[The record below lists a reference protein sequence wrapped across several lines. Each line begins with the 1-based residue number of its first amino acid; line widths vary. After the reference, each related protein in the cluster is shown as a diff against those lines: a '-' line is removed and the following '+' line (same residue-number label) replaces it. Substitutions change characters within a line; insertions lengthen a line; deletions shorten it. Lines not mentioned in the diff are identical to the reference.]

1 MNDTL
6 ATLEAMLRQACAEH
20 AECLE
25 AAVNFELAQEQA
37 QGDLRNAEC
46 LEEDA
51 RARAKALGEAVAAGG
66 RTGRALPLAPP
77 RRWPAS
83 GALRCEGMRRSEP
96 SLPSISTRPPAR
108 RRRRLQTRF
117 APCPV
122 ARPWAGSVRRTST

>member
-51 RARAKALGEAVAAGG
+51 RARAKALGEAVAAYRLMMKEDQVEGG
-66 RTGRALPLAPP
+66 RFHFHPK
-77 RRWPAS
+77 AS
-83 GALRCEGMRRSEP
+83 
-96 SLPSISTRPPAR
+96 
-108 RRRRLQTRF
+108 
-117 APCPV
+117 
-122 ARPWAGSVRRTST
+122 